1 MDFQSCL
8 EYEVLIL
15 EKSMLSLS
23 ALGWE
28 EETSGWLHLLV
39 NIPGS
44 STLLSVYWVTC
55 CPIHVSWDKAKIIK
69 IDSTEFCF

>member
-1 MDFQSCL
+1 
-8 EYEVLIL
+8 
-15 EKSMLSLS
+15 MLSLS

-44 STLLSVYWVTC
+44 STLLSAYR
-55 CPIHVSWDKAKIIK
+55 HSE
-69 IDSTEFCF
+69 TEPVGNKRYHY

>member
-1 MDFQSCL
+1 MNFQSCL
-8 EYEVLIL
+8 ESEVLIL

-28 EETSGWLHLLV
+28 EEISGWLHLLV

-44 STLLSVYWVTC
+44 STLLSAYR
-55 CPIHVSWDKAKIIK
+55 HSE
-69 IDSTEFCF
+69 TEPVGNKRYHY